1 MRLIASIVHAVAA
14 ATMLATTLAV
24 RVSVAAVAPPR
35 VQPSTA
41 SALPITPSRPDT
53 AARVLVWAVDGL
65 SFEAFVEAQRR
76 GLFRQ
81 FSHAGRH
88 VAPFPSM
95 SHPAWTD
102 ITGANRLFG
111 AKGTLRSVEANWFDL
126 DAMRTA
132 DDPRQVFARQ
142 AAPFNYMRAFDWFY
156 DPITEP
162 LMYFKGDRLAD
173 RELIEA
179 ERDVLERFTGDHH
192 VVFLGAADAI
202 AHTHLNGLHAYL
214 RRLDA
219 MMSRVTDSLA
229 ARTGAPVR
237 QFMLSDHGN
246 VGAFAEGAPERR
258 LTPVS
263 LDAALRSAALVRRD
277 TGRLTRPNEVSIVT
291 LALASMVNVY
301 FADLDKRRAF
311 ARAALRHRGVDLVT
325 WLEVRGDDQVIV
337 VASADRGE
345 AEMRWRADGHVQ
357 YRTVTGNPLLLP
369 DSLLTTDRQLRWVS
383 DATMRAASM
392 SGPYPDAPFR
402 LIRSASK
409 TVENAPDLVVS
420 LRDGFC
426 WSGKLGRYVQMV
438 RTHGALGARSTLGL
452 VASTH
457 TPVPPY
463 VRSHEVLAVTGLAE
477 QTIFHRVLAHVPQDV
492 RAVAESLLTAPRQVA
507 TGRDDESPD
516 ATFLRRVKP
525 ITLSAEY
532 FDFDVLR
539 AMGESF
545 RTDSAQRAM
554 QVRRVQ
560 RTRRTVE
567 RARVVDG
574 VARHIDTL
582 LALVDPFPSSFGGDS
597 LAALLDRTEA
607 RLRTI
612 PELAPLASLRDIWG
626 ARRSNDRGTAS
637 PLGEALRRVSMAAY
651 TVPYFLDAALD
662 APETDSVADP
672 RDRAFAG
679 RWHAVLR
686 DSVRRTP
693 GAALA
698 DSTLAPKLFGEI
710 FAERELL
717 RRVEGATVPLL
728 YEAPVPAITVV
739 YVPGIFGE
747 LFDDEIWRRGL
758 RSVRERLGVRVVSA
772 MTDGR
777 CSTNDNANRLLQQ
790 LRNDTQ
796 QRRARGYPT
805 PRYVIVGYSKGGIDA
820 AQALV
825 RDTVFTASQVVA
837 LLTIASPHSGSPV
850 AERADLP
857 DQLLRM
863 AVSTPR
869 PASCDTSRAVES
881 LWPANRAAFWSGDGK
896 RLATLLPLY
905 SLSLAADMREAHP
918 WMKLTKRIARF
929 AEENDGVVA
938 RSASRFPEG
947 VAAVHLGELRGDHIA
962 ARSASAFPQESAL
975 ESALLTLNEL
985 GALDEGASAKWR
997 ATLAEAALTTG
1008 RAEPD
1013 ATPAVTAG
1021 GPDARDAA
1029 SRRPRQTLPGG
1040 NAGWSAART
1049 FRMNNLEAL
1058 ADGTVDDATAENLP
1072 LGIDMRCDQENMT
1085 AFREE
1090 YAFLYDAGN
1099 GGRENSE
1106 LNGFSISP
1114 VDSEAGRACRLHT
1127 RRSAMKMT
1135 TVAFR
1140 FAPTSFP
1147 NLTMRVR
1154 VDRQVT
1160 GVAPDKGGRGKNDA
1174 SIKLWYVLRDERPA
1188 SKGRR
1193 LLFGYTWAGPDANG
1207 AVPAADSL
1215 VEAGASRRRI
1225 AFSVLPEAWL
1235 VNIGGPAVEGVWT
1248 DIRRNFAADVQR
1260 AYPGI
1265 PLESLRVIAITVQ
1278 SDSDDSRGESD
1289 VLLERLAMLPPTR

>member
-1 MRLIASIVHAVAA
+1 MRLTATLVHAVAA
-14 ATMLATTLAV
+14 ATMLATALV
-24 RVSVAAVAPPR
+24 VPF
-35 VQPSTA
+35 STEAGTPQRGRPA
-41 SALPITPSRPDT
+41 SATALPTSPSQPDT

-65 SFEAFVEAQRR
+65 SYEAFVEAQRR

-81 FSHAGRH
+81 FSYAGRH

-111 AKGTLRSVEANWFDL
+111 TKGTLRSVEANWFDL
-126 DAMRTA
+126 DAMRVA

-142 AAPFNYMRAFDWFY
+142 AAPFNYMRSFDWFY

-173 RELIEA
+173 RELADA
-179 ERDVLERFTGDHH
+179 EREVLERFTGDHH

-219 MMSRVTDSLA
+219 MLSRVADSLT
-229 ARTGAPVR
+229 ARGGTPVR
-237 QFMLSDHGN
+237 QFILSDHGN

-277 TGRLTRPNEVSIVT
+277 TGRLARPNEVSIVT

-301 FADLDKRRAF
+301 FADLGKRRAF
-311 ARAALRHRGVDLVT
+311 ARAALRQRGVDLVT

-337 VASADRGE
+337 VTSADRGE
-345 AEMRWRADGHVQ
+345 AELRWRIDGHVH
-357 YRTVTGNPLLLP
+357 YRSVTGNPLLLP
-369 DSLLTTDRQLRWVS
+369 DSLISTNGQRRWVADS
-383 DATMRAASM
+383 TMRAVSM
-392 SGPYPDAPFR
+392 PGPYPDAAFR
-402 LIRSASK
+402 LVRSASK
-409 TVENAPDLVVS
+409 AVENAPDLVVS
-420 LRDGFC
+420 LHDGFC

-457 TPVPPY
+457 MPVPPY
-463 VRSHEVLAVTGLAE
+463 VRSHEVLAVTGLTEHA
-477 QTIFHRVLAHVPQDV
+477 IFHRIRAHAPQNA

-507 TGRDDESPD
+507 TGRDDDGPD
-516 ATFLRRVKP
+516 AAFLRRVKP
-525 ITLSAEY
+525 LTLSAEY
-532 FDFDVLR
+532 FDFDILR
-539 AMGESF
+539 AMTESL
-545 RTDSAQRAM
+545 RSDSVQRAA
-554 QVRRVQ
+554 QSRRIQ
-560 RTRRTVE
+560 RTRRTID
-567 RARVVDG
+567 RTRVVDG

-582 LALVDPFPSSFGGDS
+582 LALVDPLPSSIRGDS
-597 LAALLDRTEA
+597 VAALLNRTEA
-607 RLRTI
+607 RVQAI
-612 PELAPLASLRDIWG
+612 PELAPLTSLRDIWG
-626 ARRSNDRGTAS
+626 ARRPGNRDSAY
-637 PLGEALRRVSMAAY
+637 PLGETLRRATMAAY
-651 TVPYFLDAALD
+651 TMPFFLDAALD
-662 APETDSVADP
+662 SPETDSVADP
-672 RDRAFAG
+672 RDRAFAF
-679 RWHAVLR
+679 RWHAHLR
-686 DSVRRTP
+686 DSVRAIP
-693 GAALA
+693 HSALA

-758 RSVRERLGVRVVSA
+758 RSVRERLGVRVVTA
-772 MTDGR
+772 LTDGR
-777 CSTNDNANRLLQQ
+777 CSTSDNATRLLQQ
-790 LRNDTQ
+790 LRDDTR

-825 RDTVFTASQVVA
+825 RDSALTTSQVTA
-837 LLTIASPHSGSPV
+837 LLTIATPHGGSPV
-850 AERADLP
+850 AERTDLS
-857 DQLLRM
+857 DELLRL
-863 AVSTPR
+863 AVTTPR
-869 PASCDTSRAVES
+869 PASCDTARAVES
-881 LWPANRAAFWSGDGK
+881 LWPANRAAFWSSDGQ
-896 RLATLLPLY
+896 RLAPLVPLY
-905 SLSLAADMREAHP
+905 SLSLASDMREAHP
-918 WMKLTKRIARF
+918 WMKITKRIARF
-929 AEENDGVVA
+929 TEENDGVVA
-938 RSASRFPEG
+938 RSAARFPDG
-947 VAAVHLGELRGDHIA
+947 VAAIHLGELRGDHIA

-985 GALDEGASAKWR
+985 GALDERAADSWRTTIAK
-997 ATLAEAALTTG
+997 AALQ
-1008 RAEPD
+1008 ASH
-1013 ATPAVTAG
+1013 AKPAAAPAMTAG
-1021 GPDARDAA
+1021 GPDARNGD
-1029 SRRPRQTLPGG
+1029 SRRPRQSLPGG

-1049 FRMNNLEAL
+1049 FRMNNLETL
-1058 ADGTVDDATAENLP
+1058 ADGTVEDATAENLP

-1099 GGRENSE
+1099 GGSENSE
-1106 LNGFSISP
+1106 INGFSLGS
-1114 VDSEAGRACRLHT
+1114 VDSETGRACRLHT

-1140 FAPTSFP
+1140 FAPTAFP

-1154 VDRQVT
+1154 VDRPVT

-1193 LLFGYTWAGPDANG
+1193 LLFGYTWAGSDAKG

-1248 DIRRNFAADVQR
+1248 DIRRNFAADVRR
-1260 AYPGI
+1260 AYPAI

-1278 SDSDDSRGESD
+1278 SDSDDSRGETD
-1289 VLLERLAMLPPTR
+1289 VLLERLAMLPPAH